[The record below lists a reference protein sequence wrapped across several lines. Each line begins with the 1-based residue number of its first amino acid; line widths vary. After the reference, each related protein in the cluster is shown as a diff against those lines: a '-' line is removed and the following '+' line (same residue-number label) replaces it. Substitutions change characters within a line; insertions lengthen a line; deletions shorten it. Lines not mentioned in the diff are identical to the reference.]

1 MMNSYGK
8 GVRLA
13 ALGLATAAT
22 LSLAA
27 PAFAANGATGK
38 PAQDGRQESA
48 GMTVAVDA
56 HGKLRQPTAAE
67 NRALAAGIQGLTKSA
82 ADVQVNRT
90 PDGTMSV
97 DLTDTFLNISMAQIQ
112 PDGTVRQVC
121 VDSAADANA
130 VLNNTPVLE
139 EK

>member
-1 MMNSYGK
+1 MTNSYGK

-27 PAFAANGATGK
+27 PAFAGEEK
-38 PAQDGRQESA
+38 PARA
-48 GMTVAVDA
+48 GQNAPGAGLTVAVDA
-56 HGKLRQPTAAE
+56 KGHLRQPTAAE
-67 NRALAAGIQGLTKSA
+67 NRALTAGIQAMTKSA
-82 ADVQVNRT
+82 ANAQVVTT
-90 PDGTMSV
+90 PDGTMSM
-97 DLTDTFLNISMAQIQ
+97 DLTDTFLNISLVQIQ

-130 VLNNTPVLE
+130 FLNSTPALE

>member
-27 PAFAANGATGK
+27 PAFAANGK
-38 PAQDGRQESA
+38 PAQGGRQESA
-48 GMTVAVDA
+48 GLTVAVDA

-82 ADVQVNRT
+82 ANAQVMRT

-112 PDGTVRQVC
+112 PDGSVRQVC

>member
-27 PAFAANGATGK
+27 PAFAANG
-38 PAQDGRQESA
+38 RQESD
-48 GMTVAVDA
+48 GLTVAVDA

-67 NRALAAGIQGLTKSA
+67 NRALAAGIQGMTKSA
-82 ADVQVNRT
+82 ADAQVVRM

-97 DLTDTFLNISMAQIQ
+97 DLTDMFLNISMAQIQ
-112 PDGTVRQVC
+112 PDGSVVQLC

-130 VLNNTPVLE
+130 VLSTTSALE